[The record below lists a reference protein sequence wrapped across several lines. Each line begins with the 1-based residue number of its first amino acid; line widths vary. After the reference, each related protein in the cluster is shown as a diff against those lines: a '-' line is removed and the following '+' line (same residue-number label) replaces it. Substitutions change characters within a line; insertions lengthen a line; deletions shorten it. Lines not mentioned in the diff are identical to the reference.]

1 MRSNIVIAG
10 GLILFAAIVMATL
23 RPARFKAENE
33 KVIQQGIVTEVYE
46 TAFKDLGLKL
56 KGHASTYY
64 ISRAF
69 DHGLSF
75 KEMKERLLYRPVTIQ
90 YPERWTPLKADDA
103 KFYISKLESDG
114 EVIYHDQDKE

>member
-10 GLILFAAIVMATL
+10 GLILFVAIVMAAL
-23 RPARFKAENE
+23 RPARLQAENAS
-33 KVIQQGIVTEVYE
+33 ITRQGIVTEVYE

-69 DHGLSF
+69 DHGLNF
-75 KEMKERLLYRPVTIQ
+75 EDMKDRLLYKPVTIQ
-90 YPERWTPLKADDA
+90 YPERWTPLKADEA

-114 EVIYHDQDKE
+114 EVIYLDHDKE